1 MPCETIPKQF
11 LHAVET
17 YDQKDAF
24 RSKHD
29 GRWVDMSH
37 KEAFDRVYGAALGLQ
52 ALGLARG
59 DRVAIS
65 SENRVEW
72 ALCDMAIL
80 SMGAIN
86 VPVYPTL
93 PAEQG
98 EYILNDSESRAIFVS
113 TPEQLEK
120 VKSIR
125 KNLPM
130 LQHIIAFE
138 PEMAGDG
145 VMTLGELIAKGK
157 AVENPPSYED
167 MISSIGKNDW
177 ATIIYTSGTTGVP
190 KGVILTHWNI
200 MSNVH
205 AATSLIDLSPDDAC
219 LSFLPLSHSL
229 ERTAGWYVMMASGVS
244 IAYAESVE
252 SVADN
257 LREIHPTI
265 VIGVPRLY
273 EKIYARILDSVEQ
286 GSPIKQKLFHWA
298 VKQGRKYA
306 AEHLGSGK
314 VKGTTRAT
322 RGIADKLV
330 FAKLKARTGGRMRFF
345 VSGGAPLARE
355 IAEFFYAAGLPILEG
370 YGLTETAPLLTIN
383 TFENLRFGSVGQ
395 AAPGVEL
402 RIAEDG
408 EIVARG
414 PNLMPGYY
422 KKPDETAEA
431 IRDGWF
437 YTGDI
442 GHLDEDGFL
451 VITDRKKDLIVTAGG
466 KNVAPQ
472 GIENLVKQSAY
483 VTEVVVIGDQKPYCS
498 ALIVPT
504 FEKLDEF
511 AEANGVP
518 NATRAELL
526 SNPKVQELYE
536 QEIESFCSRLA
547 SYETPHKFA
556 LIDRELTVDDG
567 ELTPSLKVKR
577 RVVEKKYAALIE
589 QMYSQGA

>member
-1 MPCETIPKQF
+1 MQMETIPKQF
-11 LHAVET
+11 LHTVET
-17 YDQKDAF
+17 LNRPDAF
-24 RSKHD
+24 RSKRD

-37 KEAFDRVYGAALGLQ
+37 KDAHERVYGAALGLQ

-59 DRVAIS
+59 DRVAIA

-72 ALCDMAIL
+72 ALSDLAIL

-93 PAEQG
+93 PAAQA
-98 EYILNDSESRAIFVS
+98 EYILEDSESRAIFVS
-113 TPEQLEK
+113 TAEQLEK
-120 VKSIR
+120 VKSVR

-130 LQHIIAFE
+130 LQHIICFE
-138 PEMAGDG
+138 PEQAGDG
-145 VMTLGELIAKGK
+145 VITLGELIAKGK
-157 AVENPPSYED
+157 AVENPPSYEEL
-167 MISSIGKNDW
+167 IAPIGKNDW

-205 AATSLIDLSPDDAC
+205 AALSLFDMDPADAC

-229 ERTAGWYVMMASGVS
+229 ERTAGWYVMLTAGVS

-252 SVADN
+252 TVADN
-257 LREIHPTI
+257 LREVRPTI

-273 EKIYARILDSVEQ
+273 EKIYARILDAVEA
-286 GSPIKQKLFHWA
+286 GPPLKRKLFYWA
-298 VKQGRKYA
+298 VKQGQKFA
-306 AEHLGSGK
+306 TEQLGKGK
-314 VKGTTRAT
+314 VKGTTKVT

-330 FAKLKARTGGRMRFF
+330 FAKLKARTGGNMNYF
-345 VSGGAPLARE
+345 VSGGAPLAKE
-355 IAEFFYAAGLPILEG
+355 IAEFFYAAGLPVLEG
-370 YGLTETAPLLTIN
+370 YGLTETAPLLAVN

-395 AAPGVEL
+395 PAPGIDI
-402 RIAEDG
+402 RIADDG
-408 EIVARG
+408 EILARG

-422 KKPDETAEA
+422 KKPEETAEA
-431 IRDGWF
+431 IVDGWF
-437 YTGDI
+437 HTGDI

-451 VITDRKKDLIVTAGG
+451 FITDRKKDIIVTAGG

-472 GIENLVKQSAY
+472 GIENLVKQSPY
-483 VTEVVVIGDQKPYCS
+483 ITEAVVIGDHKPYCS

-536 QEIESFCSRLA
+536 KEIERMCKSLA

-577 RVVEKKYAALIE
+577 RVIEKKYAALIE
-589 QMYSQGA
+589 QMYS

>member
-1 MPCETIPKQF
+1 MSFETIPKQF
-11 LHAVET
+11 LHAVGT
-17 YDQKDAF
+17 YDKPDAF
-24 RSKHD
+24 RTKRN
-29 GRWVDMSH
+29 GRWEDLSH
-37 KEAFDRVYGAALGLQ
+37 REAFERVYAAALGLQ
-52 ALGLARG
+52 SLGLARG
-59 DRVAIS
+59 DRVGLM
-65 SENRVEW
+65 SENREEW
-72 ALCDMAIL
+72 ALSDLAIL
-80 SMGAIN
+80 SMGCIN

-93 PAEQG
+93 PAPQA
-98 EYILNDSESRAIFVS
+98 EYVLSDSESRAVFVS
-113 TPEQLEK
+113 TAEQLEK
-120 VKSIR
+120 IESIR
-125 KNLPM
+125 NRLPM
-130 LQHIIAFE
+130 LQHVIAFD
-138 PEMAGDG
+138 AGLSGEG
-145 VMTLGELIAKGK
+145 VMTLDELIARGKG
-157 AVENPPSYED
+157 VGNPTPYED
-167 MISSIGKNDW
+167 LISSIGKNDW
-177 ATIIYTSGTTGVP
+177 ATIIYTSGTTGPP

-205 AATSLIDLSPDDAC
+205 AAESLIDITPQDAC

-265 VIGVPRLY
+265 VVGVPRLY

-298 VKQGRKYA
+298 VNRGRRYA
-306 AEHLGSGK
+306 EEQLGSGK
-314 VKGTTRAT
+314 VRGTTKAL
-322 RGIADKLV
+322 RGVADKLV

-383 TFENLRFGSVGQ
+383 TFENLRFGSVGK
-395 AAPGVEL
+395 AAPGIDI

-408 EIVARG
+408 EIVCRG

-422 KKPDETAEA
+422 KKPDETAA
-431 IRDGWF
+431 VIRDGWF

-451 VITDRKKDLIVTAGG
+451 VITDRKKDIIVTAGG
-466 KNVAPQ
+466 KNIAPQ
-472 GIENLVKQSAY
+472 IIENLVKQSPY
-483 VTEVVVIGDQKPYCS
+483 VTEAVVVGDNRAYCS
-498 ALIVPT
+498 VLIVPT
-504 FEKLDEF
+504 FEKLDDF
-511 AEANGVP
+511 AEANDVP

-526 SNPKVQELYE
+526 SNPKVQTLYE
-536 QEIESFCSRLA
+536 QEIERMCERLA

-589 QMYSQGA
+589 QMYA